1 VAKDLGDSLQEARR
15 QRDRLVVACG
25 DLIDRARGGETITAA
40 QIIAAGDSYVES
52 VAPRGTAGQPARVLS
67 NFAKLAVRL
76 RPC

>member
-1 VAKDLGDSLQEARR
+1 VAKGLGDSLQEARR

-25 DLIDRARGGETITAA
+25 DLIDRARGGETITA
-40 QIIAAGDSYVES
+40 IAAGDSYVES
-52 VAPRGTAGQPARVLS
+52 VAPRGTADRPARVLS